1 MVLVACFACFLALL
15 HCIVLCC
22 TAVLSLSL
30 LCFLVSRYQSHS
42 VSASVRPSVSAVPV
56 SAFVPQKTVYK
67 MSRGSEMAKEI
78 LVSRHNL
85 QYEDEISRNPYHLK
99 AWLKYLD
106 YQRNAPLT
114 DRYVI
119 YERALKFLPRSY
131 KLWFAYLSLRKS
143 RLEYASISDQRFTI
157 LANTFE
163 RCLVHMHKMPVIWHM
178 YLTLITEMR
187 LGTQARKT
195 FDRALQALPIT
206 QHETVWDLYITWAR
220 GFGVEETTVRVYR
233 RFLMYDPTHREE
245 LVSYLETM
253 GQFEEAAN
261 QLAICVNDEHYVS
274 PSGCTRHQMWM
285 RLCDMCAA
293 HPEDVSRSLKVDPII
308 RSGIARFSDEVGKLW
323 TRLVDYYIRL
333 GQFEKARDIYEEAI
347 HSVITVRDFT
357 VVFDSYVKFEETVL
371 TAKMGEA
378 EESDSD
384 SDDDDGE
391 EKERAIQHKKN
402 LEEEVE
408 LRMARLE
415 YLMDKRPILLNS
427 VVLRQ
432 NPHNVYEWHKRVKLY
447 KGDDTRTLMTFMEA
461 VKTVDPKLAH
471 GRLSSLWLS
480 MSWFYESHD
489 DLENARVV
497 MKKATEVEYRTVEV

>member
-1 MVLVACFACFLALL
+1 MLYLREITRKHILISFNLVNMSQ
-15 HCIVLCC
+15 
-22 TAVLSLSL
+22 TSE
-30 LCFLVSRYQSHS
+30 S
-42 VSASVRPSVSAVPV
+42 V
-56 SAFVPQKTVYK
+56 
-67 MSRGSEMAKEI
+67 KEI
-78 LVSRHNL
+78 LINRHNL
-85 QYEDEISRNPYHLK
+85 QYEDELSRNPYHLK
-99 AWLKYLD
+99 AWLKYLE
-106 YQRNAPLT
+106 YQRNAPVT
-114 DRYVI
+114 DRYML

-131 KLWFAYLSLRKS
+131 KLWFAYLNLRTS
-143 RLEYASISDQRFTI
+143 RLECTAVDDQRYSI

-178 YLTLITEMR
+178 YLKLVTDMR
-187 LGTQARKT
+187 QGTHARKT

-206 QHETVWDLYITWAR
+206 QHETVWDLYVAWAR

-233 RFLMYDPTHREE
+233 RFLMYNSTHREE

-253 GQFEEAAN
+253 RQYEEAAN
-261 QLAICVNDEHYVS
+261 QLAICVNDEHFVS

-293 HPEDVSRSLKVDPII
+293 HPEEISRSLKVDPII

-371 TAKMGEA
+371 TAKMSEA
-378 EESDSD
+378 EDSDIESD
-384 SDDDDGE
+384 E
-391 EKERAIQHKKN
+391 EEGAAEQTSELKKS
-402 LEEEVE
+402 LEDEVE

-447 KGDDTRTLMTFMEA
+447 KGDTTRTLMTFMEA
-461 VKTVDPKLAH
+461 IKTVNPKVAH
-471 GRLSSLWLS
+471 GRFSSLWLS
-480 MSWFYESHD
+480 LSWFYESHD

-497 MKKATEVEYRTVEV
+497 MKKATEVEYRTAEVKRVVY

>member
-1 MVLVACFACFLALL
+1 M
-15 HCIVLCC
+15 
-22 TAVLSLSL
+22 
-30 LCFLVSRYQSHS
+30 SHS
-42 VSASVRPSVSAVPV
+42 ADSV
-56 SAFVPQKTVYK
+56 
-67 MSRGSEMAKEI
+67 KEI
-78 LVSRHNL
+78 LVNRHNL

-106 YQRNAPLT
+106 YQRNEPVT
-114 DRYVI
+114 DRYMI

-131 KLWFAYLSLRKS
+131 KLWFAYLTLRKS
-143 RLEYASISDQRFTI
+143 RLEYASIDDQRFSI

-163 RCLVHMHKMPVIWHM
+163 RCLVHMHKMPVIWQL
-178 YLTLITEMR
+178 YLSLLTAMR
-187 LGTQARKT
+187 QGTHARKT

-206 QHETVWDLYITWAR
+206 QHEEVWALYVAWAR
-220 GFGVEETTVRVYR
+220 GFGVQETTVRVYR
-233 RFLMYDPTHREE
+233 RFLMYDSTHREE

-293 HPEDVSRSLKVDPII
+293 HPEDISRSLKVDPII

-333 GQFEKARDIYEEAI
+333 GQFEKARDVYEEAI

-378 EESDSD
+378 EESDSED
-384 SDDDDGE
+384 EEEEEGVGRGE
-391 EKERAIQHKKN
+391 GGGKKR
-402 LEEEVE
+402 LEDEVE

-415 YLMDKRPILLNS
+415 YLMDQRPLLLNS

-432 NPHNVYEWHKRVKLY
+432 NPHNVYEWHKRVKLH
-447 KGDDTRTLMTFMEA
+447 KGDATRTLLTFMEA
-461 VKTVDPKLAH
+461 VKTVDPKVAH
-471 GRLSSLWLS
+471 GRFSSLWLS
-480 MSWFYESHD
+480 LSWFYESHD

-497 MKKATEVEYRTVEV
+497 MKKATEVEYRTVEVRREGRRCVSLPVCICVYVLVSIYCTV

>member
-1 MVLVACFACFLALL
+1 MQFLYQL
-15 HCIVLCC
+15 HF
-22 TAVLSLSL
+22 SLS
-30 LCFLVSRYQSHS
+30 FI
-42 VSASVRPSVSAVPV
+42 
-56 SAFVPQKTVYK
+56 
-67 MSRGSEMAKEI
+67 MSLNNSNDIKNI

-99 AWLKYLD
+99 SWLKYLD
-106 YQRNAPLT
+106 YQRNAPVT

-131 KLWFAYLSLRKS
+131 KLWFAYLNLRKS
-143 RLEYASISDQRFTI
+143 RLEYTSIKDPRYRI

-178 YLTLITEMR
+178 YLKLLAEMCQ
-187 LGTQARKT
+187 GTHARKT
-195 FDRALQALPIT
+195 FDRALKALPIT
-206 QHETVWDLYITWAR
+206 QHEIVWQLYIDWAR
-220 GFGVEETTVRVYR
+220 SFGVRETAVRVYR
-233 RFLMYDPTHREE
+233 RYLMYEPSRRED
-245 LVSYLETM
+245 LVSYLEGM
-253 GQFEEAAN
+253 NHFEEAAN
-261 QLAICVNDEHYVS
+261 QLAICVNDDHYVS

-293 HPEDVSRSLKVDPII
+293 HPEEVSKSLKVDPII

-347 HSVITVRDFT
+347 HSVVTVRDFT

-371 TAKMGEA
+371 TAKMSEA
-378 EESDSD
+378 EESDSE
-384 SDDDDGE
+384 SDNDESLTVVD
-391 EKERAIQHKKN
+391 KKN
-402 LEEEVE
+402 LEEEIE

-415 YLMDKRPILLNS
+415 YLMDQRPILLNS

-432 NPHNVYEWHKRVKLY
+432 NPHNVYEWHKRIKLY

-471 GRLSSLWLS
+471 GRFSSLWLS
-480 MSWFYESHD
+480 LAWFYERHD
-489 DLENARVV
+489 DLENARFV
-497 MKKATEVEYRTVEV
+497 MKKATDVEYRTVEVWLGCLNPISCI

>member
-1 MVLVACFACFLALL
+1 
-15 HCIVLCC
+15 
-22 TAVLSLSL
+22 
-30 LCFLVSRYQSHS
+30 
-42 VSASVRPSVSAVPV
+42 
-56 SAFVPQKTVYK
+56 
-67 MSRGSEMAKEI
+67 
-78 LVSRHNL
+78 
-85 QYEDEISRNPYHLK
+85 
-99 AWLKYLD
+99 
-106 YQRNAPLT
+106 
-114 DRYVI
+114 
-119 YERALKFLPRSY
+119 
-131 KLWFAYLSLRKS
+131 
-143 RLEYASISDQRFTI
+143 
-157 LANTFE
+157 
-163 RCLVHMHKMPVIWHM
+163 
-178 YLTLITEMR
+178 
-187 LGTQARKT
+187 
-195 FDRALQALPIT
+195 
-206 QHETVWDLYITWAR
+206 
-220 GFGVEETTVRVYR
+220 
-233 RFLMYDPTHREE
+233 
-245 LVSYLETM
+245 
-253 GQFEEAAN
+253 
-261 QLAICVNDEHYVS
+261 
-274 PSGCTRHQMWM
+274 
-285 RLCDMCAA
+285 MCAA

-391 EKERAIQHKKN
+391 EKDRAIQHKKN